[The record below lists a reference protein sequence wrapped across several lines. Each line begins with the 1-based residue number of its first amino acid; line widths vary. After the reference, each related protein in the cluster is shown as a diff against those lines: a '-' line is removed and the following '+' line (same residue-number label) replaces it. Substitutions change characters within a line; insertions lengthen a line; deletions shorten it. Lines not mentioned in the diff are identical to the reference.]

1 MIKSRRLGPIL
12 MDYLKATV
20 YILRSLVFI
29 GALYMWLHWAV
40 ITLVFDD
47 TGTLDYM
54 DFVFGFIFNLGLF
67 MSLFPIKKVFLVVPI
82 VLILFTS
89 YIYSNTILFGK
100 NWEDGSIGLL
110 VNILAAFLIVALQK
124 RNGACNT

>member
-1 MIKSRRLGPIL
+1 
-12 MDYLKATV
+12 MDYLNATV

-67 MSLFPIKKVFLVVPI
+67 MSLFPIKKVFLVVPT